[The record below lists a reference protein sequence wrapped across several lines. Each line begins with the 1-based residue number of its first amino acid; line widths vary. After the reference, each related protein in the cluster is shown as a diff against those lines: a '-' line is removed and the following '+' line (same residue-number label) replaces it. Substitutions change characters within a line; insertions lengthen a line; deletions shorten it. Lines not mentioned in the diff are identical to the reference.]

1 MEVLTFLLGIL
12 CIILLHKTIKL
23 KRQNFKMLKTNETLI
38 KVASELENF
47 QSLDSIYPKLLK
59 YTIDLIENA
68 EAGSILIYNKD
79 KDVLEYKAAEGFD
92 MEVLKKINLKKEELY
107 LYKSTKLVEP
117 AIIKNPRKFDD
128 RNLHKDSYKKLLEN
142 DCLDI
147 SVTLSAPIY
156 VDGEFFGVINVDN
169 TRKEDAFSK
178 NDIKVIKYITTQL
191 EAAIKIAKLMDDLK
205 NILKIDYLTGLY
217 NMRSL
222 EETIENLL
230 SSKKYF
236 AFCIIDLNNFKEIND
251 TFGHKKG
258 DEVLKYFAAALKRY
272 FSTDSIVFRY
282 AGDEF
287 AIINFKGI
295 DDLKGKIN
303 ILREYLNSNP
313 LEGIIIKFSAGYCD
327 FDMCT
332 CLDDVILKADNDM
345 YKEKRKFKLE
355 VI

>member
-1 MEVLTFLLGIL
+1 MELLNISLSLL
-12 CIILLHKTIKL
+12 CIILLVRTINL
-23 KRQNFKMLKTNETLI
+23 KKQNIKVLKTNETLL

-47 QSLDSIYPKLLK
+47 ESLDSIYPKLLK

-68 EAGSILIYNKD
+68 ETGSILIYSKD
-79 KDVLEYKAAEGFD
+79 KGVLEYKAAEGFD
-92 MEVLKKINLKKEELY
+92 IEILKKINLKKEELY
-107 LYKSTKLVEP
+107 LYKSTRLTQP

-128 RNLHKDSYKKLLEN
+128 KNLHKENYKKLLEN
-142 DCLDI
+142 DCLNI
-147 SVTLSAPIY
+147 SSTLSAPIY

-169 TRKEDAFSK
+169 TRKEDAFNK
-178 NDIKVIKYITTQL
+178 NDVKVIKYITTQL

-222 EETIENLL
+222 EEIIENLL
-230 SSKKYF
+230 SSRKYF
-236 AFCIIDLNNFKEIND
+236 AFCIIDLNDFKGIND

-272 FSTDSIVFRY
+272 FSNDSIAFRY

-295 DDLKGKIN
+295 DELKEKIN
-303 ILREYLNSNP
+303 IFREYLKSNP
-313 LEGIIIKFSAGYCD
+313 IDDITIKFSAGYCD
-327 FDMCT
+327 SDMCN

-355 VI
+355 VV

>member
-1 MEVLTFLLGIL
+1 MELLIILLSTL
-12 CIILLHKTIKL
+12 CIILLL
-23 KRQNFKMLKTNETLI
+23 KIINLKKQNVKVLKTNETLI

-47 QSLDSIYPKLLK
+47 ENLDSIYPRLLK
-59 YTIDLIENA
+59 YTLDLIENA

-79 KDVLEYKAAEGFD
+79 KDYLEYKAAEGFD
-92 MEVLKKINLKKEELY
+92 IEVLKGVNLKKEELY
-107 LYKSTKLVEP
+107 FYKSTKLIEP
-117 AIIKNPRKFDD
+117 AVIKNPKKFDD
-128 RNLHKDSYKKLLEN
+128 KNLHKESYKKLLEN

-147 SVTLSAPIY
+147 SATLSAPIY

-169 TRKEDAFSK
+169 RRKEDAFSK

-230 SSKKYF
+230 LSKKYF
-236 AFCIIDLNNFKEIND
+236 AFCIIDLNDFKGIND

-258 DEVLKYFAAALKRY
+258 DEVLKYFAMALKRY
-272 FSTDSIVFRY
+272 FSNDSIVFRY

-287 AIINFKGI
+287 AVINFKGM
-295 DDLKGKIN
+295 DELKEKIN
-303 ILREYLNSNP
+303 IFREYLYSNTVD
-313 LEGIIIKFSAGYCD
+313 GITVKFSAGYCD
-327 FDMCT
+327 SNMCK
-332 CLDDVILKADNDM
+332 CLDEVILKADNDM

-355 VI
+355 VV